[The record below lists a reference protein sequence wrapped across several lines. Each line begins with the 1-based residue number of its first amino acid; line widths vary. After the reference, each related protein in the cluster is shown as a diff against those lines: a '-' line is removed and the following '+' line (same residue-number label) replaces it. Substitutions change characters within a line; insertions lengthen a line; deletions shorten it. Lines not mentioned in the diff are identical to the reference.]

1 MCSSDLMALSLNAVA
16 VSAFAPVAQAPLHS
30 ARRSSAPRC
39 ALTGD
44 DTTDRRAVLAGLLG
58 VALGVG
64 GRPVSA
70 GYVTSLGIET
80 TKPADADRDD
90 ELLASKAVQDTIAN
104 IKGYKVSAATLKSL
118 FSKDGNM
125 PLIPVIRKEFDFSK
139 VRNDLN
145 VATTV
150 FDDTTQA
157 TTDRLTRAI
166 LYDLTELENAARFK
180 KGESERTEK
189 KIANVN
195 KWFGKLDTDFDLF
208 LAYFA

>member
-1 MCSSDLMALSLNAVA
+1 MHARTVCVLAVGVIA
-16 VSAFAPVAQAPLHS
+16 ASVSAFAPVAQAPLHS

-139 VRNDLN
+139 VCLSLAHAPPSASQPR
-145 VATTV
+145 
-150 FDDTTQA
+150 TQSWLPGPCTGTSMWGA
-157 TTDRLTRAI
+157 ALALRA
-166 LYDLTELENAARFK
+166 
-180 KGESERTEK
+180 ERHSGPAGAE
-189 KIANVN
+189 
-195 KWFGKLDTDFDLF
+195 
-208 LAYFA
+208 